1 MSLSTSP
8 RLQQSP
14 TELEFSHPLEH
25 PASPTFSSTSPTL
38 PESAVS
44 ESGSASLQEHRDEV
58 LGTKLETTSSS
69 SKIKKKFSELD
80 FRGAMADLGGKR
92 TGIEDFYIQL
102 DEPHR
107 MFWCPGEVLKGK
119 ALEGEDCAHI

>member
-8 RLQQSP
+8 NL
-14 TELEFSHPLEH
+14 PL
-25 PASPTFSSTSPTL
+25 PQVGIDSTLSLDPQISPTFSSTSPTL
-38 PESAVS
+38 PEISVTESVS
-44 ESGSASLQEHRDEV
+44 GDQREDALGS
-58 LGTKLETTSSS
+58 KLETASSG

-92 TGIEDFYIQL
+92 TAIEDFYIQL

-107 MFWCPGEVLKGK
+107 MFWCPGDVIKGRM
-119 ALEGEDCAHI
+119 L